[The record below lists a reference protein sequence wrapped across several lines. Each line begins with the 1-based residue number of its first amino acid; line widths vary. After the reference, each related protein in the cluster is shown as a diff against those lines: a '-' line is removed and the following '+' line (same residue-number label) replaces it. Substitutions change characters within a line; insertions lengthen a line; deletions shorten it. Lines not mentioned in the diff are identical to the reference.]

1 MRPIGDGIGNGV
13 AIEGAAWSEAESWL
27 RAKDGEDADVSAAA
41 KLDALLLEVGVLL
54 WDEQVRRF
62 QNWATS

>member
-13 AIEGAAWSEAESWL
+13 AIQAAAWSEAESWL

-41 KLDALLLEVGVLL
+41 KLDALLLEHI
-54 WDEQVRRF
+54 
-62 QNWATS
+62 